1 MGDRGRVS
9 WIGWKDA
16 AEVALS
22 ARAAKHLIVSRK
34 KFYLAKRRDAQLHAR
49 TAHLLCSN
57 ADPFFNNSTSS
68 AKPRCVFIEA
78 DFAELESH
86 RSHTVEDGG
95 ITRLVQI
102 RQIDRRVSFA
112 RDTLVQ
118 LHYRL
123 FHRGSLSIVR
133 REQSKPTHGVT
144 WDHARKQIQIIFDHA
159 RVDRLGGHI
168 NHPRAGLSKQQQ
180 QEKKPFFVA
189 LCLETRYCYV
199 D

>member
-1 MGDRGRVS
+1 MSQYVSNLSRVMGERGRVS

-22 ARAAKHLIVSRK
+22 ARAPKHLIVSRK

-68 AKPRCVFIEA
+68 AKLRCVFIEA

-86 RSHTVEDGG
+86 RSHTVEDDG

-123 FHRGSLSIVR
+123 FHRGSLSSHLNYR
-133 REQSKPTHGVT
+133 RNDFINADPIHATKPKLKSCLDTEQ
-144 WDHARKQIQIIFDHA
+144 
-159 RVDRLGGHI
+159 
-168 NHPRAGLSKQQQ
+168 
-180 QEKKPFFVA
+180 
-189 LCLETRYCYV
+189 
-199 D
+199 